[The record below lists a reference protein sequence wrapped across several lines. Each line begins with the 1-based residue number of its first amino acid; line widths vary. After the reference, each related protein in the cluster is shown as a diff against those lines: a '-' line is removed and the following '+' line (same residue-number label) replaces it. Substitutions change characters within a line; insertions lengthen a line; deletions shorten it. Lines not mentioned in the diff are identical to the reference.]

1 MKILMK
7 EIKQSENPVNH
18 ESSSTNIKPP
28 PVTIIGL
35 GMMGSALAQELLKE
49 GYRTTVWNRTADKAN
64 MLAAQGAK
72 VAGTVAEAVS
82 ASPLVI
88 ICVLDYRVVNE
99 ILEQAGDTVEG
110 RAIVNLTNG
119 TPAQARQAAAW
130 AAERG
135 AEYLDG
141 GIMAVPQM
149 IGSPGAF
156 LLYSGSQKIIDT
168 YGAALES
175 FGSARYL
182 GQDPGLAPLHDLALL
197 SAMYGMF
204 GGFFHAVAMIRSAQI
219 QAEEFTSLV
228 VPWLQAMSASLPRLA
243 QAVDAGDHL
252 TEVSSL
258 HINQTGFVHFID
270 ACRELGISTELMTP
284 IQELINRGVA
294 EGYGADGLSR
304 LVELLRKP
312 ESA

>member
-1 MKILMK
+1 
-7 EIKQSENPVNH
+7 
-18 ESSSTNIKPP
+18 
-28 PVTIIGL
+28 
-35 GMMGSALAQELLKE
+35 
-49 GYRTTVWNRTADKAN
+49 
-64 MLAAQGAK
+64 MLAAQGAE
-72 VAGTVAEAVS
+72 VAGTVSEAIS

-88 ICVLDYRVVNE
+88 ICVLDYRAVNE
-99 ILEQAGDTVEG
+99 ILEQASDTLNG

-119 TPAQARQAAAW
+119 TPAQARQTADW

-141 GIMAVPQM
+141 GIMGIPQM
-149 IGSPGAF
+149 IGTPGAF
-156 LLYSGSQKIIDT
+156 LLYSGSQKIFDT
-168 YGAALES
+168 YGPVLES
-175 FGSARYL
+175 FGAARYL

-204 GGFFHAVAMIRSAQI
+204 GGFFHAVAMVRSEQI
-219 QAEEFTSLV
+219 QAEAFTTLV
-228 VPWLQAMSASLPRLA
+228 VPWLQAMSASLPHLA
-243 QAVDAGDHL
+243 QAVDTGDHR

-258 HINQTGFVHFID
+258 HINQTGFIHFID
-270 ACRELGISTELMTP
+270 ACRELGISAELMTP

-312 ESA
+312 ELA